1 MSLLTERRGK
11 SGFRSYKHFAP
22 PEQEQSDPEQ
32 NNQIR
37 SKSNG
42 NQIMDSIIKDIR
54 YGVRGLWKHPG
65 FTAIVVIT
73 LALGIGASTAIFSV
87 VDSVLL
93 RRLPYRTAE
102 RIVAIQELDPNGK
115 RGQSTSANFL
125 DWRAQNTVFEQ
136 LAAIKS
142 TTTNLALSDHAERIE
157 LAQTN
162 ANFFDVFGIT
172 PQHGRLFIPQDEQA
186 GHEPVVVV
194 SNALWQRRFG
204 SDPSLIGKPITLDGR
219 NFTVIGVAP
228 PGFQYPGKTELWLP
242 PLRLAPELY
251 PDQDVAQSRR
261 MGYLAVVGLLKPG
274 VSLQQA
280 TGEMETIT
288 ARLRKQYPDTNN
300 RRFNRVVSLHEDV
313 VGDTNQLLWLLLGA
327 VTFVLLIRCANVAN
341 LLLASGASRHKEMA
355 IRAALGASRLR
366 VVRQLFTESTIL
378 ALTGGAF
385 GLLVAF
391 WGLAAITKLLP
402 ADFPRLNEIHLD
414 LRVLGFTFAAS
425 MLTGILFGLAPALQV
440 SRSDVQD
447 AIRETGRGTS
457 GSRRQ
462 SRFRQALIVVE
473 VALSVV
479 LLAGAGLLFRS
490 FLRLQSVD
498 TGFVSQQVLTAR
510 LTPSGTNY
518 VNDGDYAKFYKQ
530 VIEKVSAVPGVQDV
544 GLINTLP
551 LYKGPTSGFRVEGR
565 PVTTPD
571 KWPSA
576 NYRVVSANYFRAM
589 GIPVL
594 QGRVYTDRDD
604 ENGQRVMIVNQK
616 LAHEIF
622 PGEDPVGKR
631 ITFGGTDANGQARW
645 FEIVGVVANVRS
657 LELREEPGA
666 ELYFSALQDFWPDMS
681 LVVRSSVEPE
691 SLAGAV
697 RKVVN
702 EVDRSVPVAHVKTM
716 DHVVSESITQP
727 RFNLFLLALF
737 GAVAMVLSAAG
748 IYGVTAYTVT
758 QRTHELGIR
767 IALGA
772 QVSDVLKM
780 ILSQGMAVIGVGLVV
795 GLAAAFALMRLLRS
809 LLFGVGEN
817 DPLTFAAITLVLVL
831 VALLAC
837 YIPARRATK
846 VDPLVALRA
855 E

>member
-1 MSLLTERRGK
+1 
-11 SGFRSYKHFAP
+11 
-22 PEQEQSDPEQ
+22 
-32 NNQIR
+32 
-37 SKSNG
+37 
-42 NQIMDSIIKDIR
+42 MDSIIKDIR
-54 YGVRGLWKHPG
+54 YGVRGLLKHPG
-65 FTAIVVIT
+65 FTGIVVIM

-102 RIVAIQELDPNGK
+102 RIVAIQEHDPNGR
-115 RGQSTSANFL
+115 RGQSTSANFY
-125 DWRAQNTVFEQ
+125 DWRHQNTVFEH
-136 LAAIKS
+136 LSAIKI
-142 TTTNLALSDHAERIE
+142 TTTNLALSDHAERID

-162 ANFFDVFGIT
+162 ADFFDIFGIT
-172 PQHGRLFIPQDEQA
+172 PQYGRLFIAQDEQP

-194 SNALWQRRFG
+194 SNGLWQRRFG
-204 SDPSLIGKPITLDGR
+204 SDPSLVGRSITLDGR
-219 NFTVIGVAP
+219 NYNVIGIAP
-228 PGFQYPGKTELWLP
+228 PGFQYPDKTELWLP
-242 PLRLAPELY
+242 PLRLVPELY
-251 PDQDVAQSRR
+251 PDQDVTQTRR
-261 MGYLAVVGLLKPG
+261 MGYLSVVALLKPG

-280 TGEMETIT
+280 AGEMETIT
-288 ARLRKQYPDTNN
+288 ARLRQQYPDSNN
-300 RRFNRVVSLHEDV
+300 KRFNRVVSLHEHL
-313 VGDTNQLLWLLLGA
+313 VGDTNKLLWLLLGA
-327 VTFVLLIRCANVAN
+327 VTFVLLIGCANVAN
-341 LLLASGASRHKEMA
+341 LLLANGASRQKEIA
-355 IRAALGASRLR
+355 IRTALGASRRR
-366 VVRQLFTESTIL
+366 VIRQLFTESALL
-378 ALTGGAF
+378 AFTGGVV
-385 GLLVAF
+385 GLMIAF

-402 ADFPRLNEIHLD
+402 ADFPRLNEIHID

-425 MLTGILFGLAPALQV
+425 ILTGILFGLVPALQV
-440 SRSDVQD
+440 SRSDVQE
-447 AIRETGRGTS
+447 AMRETGRGAS

-518 VNDGDYAKFYKQ
+518 ANDADYAKFYKG
-530 VIEKVSAVPGVQDV
+530 VIEKVGAIPGVQDV
-544 GLINTLP
+544 ALINTLP

-571 KWPSA
+571 KWPSV
-576 NYRVVSANYFRAM
+576 NYRVVSPNYFRAM

-594 QGRVYTDRDD
+594 QGRAYTDRDN
-604 ENGQRVMIVNQK
+604 ENAPLVMMVNQQ
-616 LAHEIF
+616 LAREIF
-622 PGEDPVGKR
+622 PDENPVGKR
-631 ITFGGTDANGQARW
+631 ITFGNTNADGQPRW

-657 LELREEPGA
+657 LELREAAMP
-666 ELYFSALQDFWPDMS
+666 ELYFSAQQDLWPAMS
-681 LVVRSSVEPE
+681 LVVRSSVEPA
-691 SLAGAV
+691 SLSGSV
-697 RKVVN
+697 RQAVN
-702 EVDRSVPVAHVKTM
+702 EVDRTVPVADVKTM

-727 RFNLFLLALF
+727 RFNLFLLGLF
-737 GAVAMVLSAAG
+737 SAVAMILSAAG

-772 QVSDVLKM
+772 QVGDVLKM
-780 ILSQGMAVIGVGLVV
+780 ILGQGMAVIGLGLIA
-795 GLAAAFALMRLLRS
+795 GLAAAFGLMRLLRS

-817 DPLTFAAITLVLVL
+817 DPLTFAAITVVLVL
-831 VALLAC
+831 VALIAC

-846 VDPLVALRA
+846 VDPLVALRS